1 MKIKELLNKILN
13 SKIFV
18 IIIGMILFIKTI
30 YFYKSTISVAEQ
42 IENQTLIG
50 TSVNVNNLLK

>member
-30 YFYKSTISVAEQ
+30 YFYKSTISVAKQ